1 MRPSAT
7 ATWVLMRLPSARF
20 VLADAYAPLI
30 FVNGKDAKC
39 AQLFTIVHELT
50 HLALGDTGLFDETS
64 DSEYEAEVGR
74 FCDKVAAEFL
84 MPADVFV
91 RLWEIDSVRSR
102 AVYKMPSMKA
112 STFDKYYRGKDY
124 AP

>member
-1 MRPSAT
+1 
-7 ATWVLMRLPSARF
+7 MRLPSARY

-30 FVNGKDAKC
+30 FVNGKVAKC

-50 HLALGDTGLFDETS
+50 HLALGNTGLFDETS
-64 DSEYEAEVGR
+64 DSEYEAEAGR
-74 FCDKVAAEFL
+74 FCDKVATEFL

-91 RLWEIDSVRSR
+91 RLWEIDSIRSR

-112 STFDKYYRGKDY
+112 STFDKYYRGKGY